1 MRSLSQQPHVH
12 FGGTT
17 VGEGVVGDQPQ
28 GDRLVVVPGGGVEGL
43 RSGGTVTG
51 GSDAGQ
57 QEFPVRQ
64 GERALGI
71 DGNCL

>member
-12 FGGTT
+12 FGGAS
-17 VGEGVVGDQPQ
+17 VGEGVVGDEPQ
-28 GDRLVVVPGGGVEGL
+28 GDRLVVVPGRGVEGL
-43 RSGGTVTG
+43 RSGGAVTG

-57 QEFPVRQ
+57 QECPVRQ

-71 DGNCL
+71 DGKWL